1 MRNTHFRIDER
12 LLATPSVA
20 IAECAGKTV
29 DMAHLAEKT
38 ILRALALLEKYDE
51 KTAQEVIQNEDRLD
65 LYEDQLGTLLVHLS
79 GRALSDEDS
88 RNISKQLHTIGDF
101 ERIGDHAVNLLKTA
115 QEIHEKSIKF
125 SPPASEELA
134 VLLGALK
141 EILSLTTRAYM
152 NLE

>member
-1 MRNTHFRIDER
+1 MTGVQTCALPI
-12 LLATPSVA
+12 LAQ
-20 IAECAGKTV
+20 
-29 DMAHLAEKT
+29 LAETT
-38 ILRALALLEKYDE
+38 ILRALTLLEKYDE

-65 LYEDQLGTLLVHLS
+65 LYEDQLGTMLVHLS

-115 QEIHEKSIKF
+115 EEIHEKAIKF
-125 SPPASEELA
+125 SAPASEELA

-141 EILSLTTRAYM
+141 EILALTKAAFLIR
-152 NLE
+152 